1 MKTEHYGPHEDQVGD
16 LYLPGNA
23 KPAVICLLHGGFW
36 RMPYG
41 RDQMDAIACDWVLR
55 GFAVWNLGYRRLG
68 IPDGGWPLTGED
80 VIRGIDYLS
89 SLAAKGTDL
98 DLERIAVVGHSAG
111 GHLAL
116 WAKRRLPIFT
126 VHLKKDSAVVPWP
139 N

>member
-111 GHLAL
+111 GH
-116 WAKRRLPIFT
+116 
-126 VHLKKDSAVVPWP
+126 
-139 N
+139 